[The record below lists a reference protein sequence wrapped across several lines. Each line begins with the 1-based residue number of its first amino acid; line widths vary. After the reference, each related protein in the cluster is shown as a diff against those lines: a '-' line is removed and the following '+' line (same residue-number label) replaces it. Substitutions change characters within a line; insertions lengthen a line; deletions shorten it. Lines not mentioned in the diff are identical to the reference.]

1 VTAIRRQRRCL
12 VPRRYKPVQL
22 NAKPVPQ
29 AMLQEA
35 AQCPQ
40 CDSRFTEVLGRMGL
54 RLLFRCERCRVRF
67 FRHPKP
73 VGARFI

>member
-1 VTAIRRQRRCL
+1 
-12 VPRRYKPVQL
+12 VPRRYKPIQL

-54 RLLFRCERCRVRF
+54 RLLFQCERCRVRF